1 MGSSKVV
8 TFSYL
13 DLPPMPRFKEPSM
26 GDELSCSATNV
37 RGVHSQRKGKGG
49 AGKKD
54 KLHARHV
61 ELS

>member
-37 RGVHSQRKGKGG
+37 RGVHSQRNKEKGG
-49 AGKKD
+49 
-54 KLHARHV
+54 V
-61 ELS
+61 